1 MGSSENFCLRWNDF
15 EANVSGAFRDLRAE
29 SDFFDV
35 TLGCSDSNGRSLQAH
50 KVILSACSSFFK
62 GMLRQQ
68 AQQNP
73 AHPHPF
79 IYLRGV
85 SFCDLSSVLDFMY
98 HGEVNVAQEDLNS
111 FLAVAEELQIKGLT
125 NKDGEPSKAAGGG
138 SAPKPAKS
146 RPSEA
151 GGPPVKRIRKS
162 SPAPSSSNNTS
173 QAGASA
179 SGGGGP
185 DHDVKS
191 VVDIKSDPEAA
202 GPSSSGAG
210 GAGQAV
216 TSADYA
222 DESGDFGD
230 YGGDDYGGYD
240 DNGEGGDMMTGDVS
254 VEGGEES
261 QGGKGKLKGR
271 QQPVLPSFDDGLNKF
286 LAGEKSPYDA
296 LMEQH
301 GTLWQCLQCDHA
313 ARKKYDMQVHIDG
326 KHGAFQGV
334 ACKICHRQFK
344 NKNSLKAHN
353 YTEHKLG
360 GNANKSRQQPVVVVE
375 SPDLTSADYDLL
387 MEKYGAKEWRCLQC
401 LYVSSKREDMRTHI
415 EGRHGI
421 FQGIACEIC
430 QRQFKNKNSL
440 KVHKYNVHGGRKNA
454 AASFDDAQS

>member
-261 QGGKGKLKGR
+261 QGGKGAKRYRRTNDELEKSDERAGISAVGAGAVCLTCGKTFTFYGNATR
-271 QQPVLPSFDDGLNKF
+271 HYRDYHLNK
-286 LAGEKSPYDA
+286 
-296 LMEQH
+296 
-301 GTLWQCLQCDHA
+301 
-313 ARKKYDMQVHIDG
+313 G
-326 KHGAFQGV
+326 KTYS
-334 ACKICHRQFK
+334 CKICGKKFK
-344 NKNSLKAHN
+344 LARLRKEHMTKAHEIPR
-353 YTEHKLG
+353 TKQ
-360 GNANKSRQQPVVVVE
+360 AVVIPKPRPE
-375 SPDLTSADYDLL
+375 TSDDEDVPL
-387 MEKYGAKEWRCLQC
+387 KE
-401 LYVSSKREDMRTHI
+401 
-415 EGRHGI
+415 
-421 FQGIACEIC
+421 
-430 QRQFKNKNSL
+430 N
-440 KVHKYNVHGGRKNA
+440 
-454 AASFDDAQS
+454 

>member
-179 SGGGGP
+179 SGGGGGP

-240 DNGEGGDMMTGDVS
+240 DNGEGRDMMTGDVS

-261 QGGKGKLKGR
+261 QGGKDDSPPQGIVESNGSYICMTCGKSFNDRSNANSHFKVKHLPPLPAKCHVCNKVFKNPMARNKHRARTHKITENMMRQSRRMKLSVPKLK
-271 QQPVLPSFDDGLNKF
+271 
-286 LAGEKSPYDA
+286 
-296 LMEQH
+296 
-301 GTLWQCLQCDHA
+301 
-313 ARKKYDMQVHIDG
+313 
-326 KHGAFQGV
+326 
-334 ACKICHRQFK
+334 
-344 NKNSLKAHN
+344 
-353 YTEHKLG
+353 
-360 GNANKSRQQPVVVVE
+360 
-375 SPDLTSADYDLL
+375 PDPD
-387 MEKYGAKEWRCLQC
+387 EE
-401 LYVSSKREDMRTHI
+401 
-415 EGRHGI
+415 
-421 FQGIACEIC
+421 
-430 QRQFKNKNSL
+430 
-440 KVHKYNVHGGRKNA
+440 
-454 AASFDDAQS
+454 

>member
-162 SPAPSSSNNTS
+162 SPAPSSSINTS

-261 QGGKGKLKGR
+261 QGGKDDETPQGILESNGNFVCLTCGRSFGYKSAANRHFKLKH
-271 QQPVLPSFDDGLNKF
+271 LEASEAKCHICNK
-286 LAGEKSPYDA
+286 
-296 LMEQH
+296 
-301 GTLWQCLQCDHA
+301 
-313 ARKKYDMQVHIDG
+313 V
-326 KHGAFQGV
+326 
-334 ACKICHRQFK
+334 FK
-344 NKNSLKAHN
+344 NTFYRNRHRAK
-353 YTEHKLG
+353 EHKITEKMMQQS
-360 GNANKSRQQPVVVVE
+360 KS
-375 SPDLTSADYDLL
+375 
-387 MEKYGAKEWRCLQC
+387 K
-401 LYVSSKREDMRTHI
+401 
-415 EGRHGI
+415 
-421 FQGIACEIC
+421 
-430 QRQFKNKNSL
+430 
-440 KVHKYNVHGGRKNA
+440 
-454 AASFDDAQS
+454 ASMPKPIPKPEPEEE

>member
-261 QGGKGKLKGR
+261 QGGKGKPGKRKPKQKQRKSDNKSVHNYQLLELMN
-271 QQPVLPSFDDGLNKF
+271 QSFGGIWCCAVCDYTSPK
-286 LAGEKSPYDA
+286 KS
-296 LMEQH
+296 H
-301 GTLWQCLQCDHA
+301 CIDH
-313 ARKKYDMQVHIDG
+313 IEC
-326 KHGAFQGV
+326 KHGENQSI
-334 ACKICHRQFK
+334 ACPHCQAVLK
-344 NKNSLKAHN
+344 NKPALRAHIYKKHRPKTADSN
-353 YTEHKLG
+353 PAAIKNEEIQF
-360 GNANKSRQQPVVVVE
+360 QQ
-375 SPDLTSADYDLL
+375 
-387 MEKYGAKEWRCLQC
+387 C
-401 LYVSSKREDMRTHI
+401 
-415 EGRHGI
+415 
-421 FQGIACEIC
+421 
-430 QRQFKNKNSL
+430 
-440 KVHKYNVHGGRKNA
+440 
-454 AASFDDAQS
+454 

>member
-261 QGGKGKLKGR
+261 QGGKEVEGKGKHLLPEEKELANNIVENGSDYACLKCGKNFN
-271 QQPVLPSFDDGLNKF
+271 Q
-286 LAGEKSPYDA
+286 KSN
-296 LMEQH
+296 
-301 GTLWQCLQCDHA
+301 
-313 ARKKYDMQVHIDG
+313 ARKHYRTIHFENVKVKCPICGIMCRNKYHKSQHIKD
-326 KHGAFQGV
+326 
-334 ACKICHRQFK
+334 
-344 NKNSLKAHN
+344 
-353 YTEHKLG
+353 
-360 GNANKSRQQPVVVVE
+360 
-375 SPDLTSADYDLL
+375 
-387 MEKYGAKEWRCLQC
+387 
-401 LYVSSKREDMRTHI
+401 
-415 EGRHGI
+415 
-421 FQGIACEIC
+421 
-430 QRQFKNKNSL
+430 
-440 KVHKYNVHGGRKNA
+440 VHGMMPMP
-454 AASFDDAQS
+454 SPWHHFL

>member
-179 SGGGGP
+179 SGGGGGP

-240 DNGEGGDMMTGDVS
+240 DNGEGRDMMTGDVS

-261 QGGKGKLKGR
+261 QGGKGADISFKQTRVLDPGR
-271 QQPVLPSFDDGLNKF
+271 
-286 LAGEKSPYDA
+286 
-296 LMEQH
+296 H
-301 GTLWQCLQCDHA
+301 QCLQCGSTFSQA
-313 ARKKYDMQVHIDG
+313 GTARRHFQEVHMPS
-326 KHGAFQGV
+326 QRV
-334 ACKICHRQFK
+334 RCKMCLRDYKNMRQLNNHMRKCNMKPPRIHSEVFK
-344 NKNSLKAHN
+344 
-353 YTEHKLG
+353 
-360 GNANKSRQQPVVVVE
+360 
-375 SPDLTSADYDLL
+375 
-387 MEKYGAKEWRCLQC
+387 
-401 LYVSSKREDMRTHI
+401 
-415 EGRHGI
+415 
-421 FQGIACEIC
+421 
-430 QRQFKNKNSL
+430 
-440 KVHKYNVHGGRKNA
+440 
-454 AASFDDAQS
+454 

>member
-162 SPAPSSSNNTS
+162 SPAPSSSINTS

-261 QGGKGKLKGR
+261 QGGKEKFHVDSEEELARLLSLYTVRRAKGGGAECLFCTTPFKRYPHCKRHFLK
-271 QQPVLPSFDDGLNKF
+271 
-286 LAGEKSPYDA
+286 
-296 LMEQH
+296 QH
-301 GTLWQCLQCDHA
+301 TT
-313 ARKKYDMQVHIDG
+313 
-326 KHGAFQGV
+326 
-334 ACKICHRQFK
+334 
-344 NKNSLKAHN
+344 S
-353 YTEHKLG
+353 E
-360 GNANKSRQQPVVVVE
+360 ANKEPVCKLCLKQFH
-375 SPDLTSADYDLL
+375 SKDSLLRHLT
-387 MEKYGAKEWRCLQC
+387 
-401 LYVSSKREDMRTHI
+401 
-415 EGRHGI
+415 
-421 FQGIACEIC
+421 
-430 QRQFKNKNSL
+430 
-440 KVHKYNVHGGRKNA
+440 KVHKRSDVQFKDIAQWDVNSGAEIVINSDDVINSEVVINSDDVTNSGPPHTLEMEVH
-454 AASFDDAQS
+454 DDPFPIID

>member
-240 DNGEGGDMMTGDVS
+240 DNGEGRDMMTGDVS

-261 QGGKGKLKGR
+261 QGGKDVGSRKLLPLLFEGGR
-271 QQPVLPSFDDGLNKF
+271 SSGPN
-286 LAGEKSPYDA
+286 
-296 LMEQH
+296 LMQH
-301 GTLWQCLQCDHA
+301 LIASTA
-313 ARKKYDMQVHIDG
+313 SDG
-326 KHGAFQGV
+326 KPGF
-334 ACKICHRQFK
+334 ICSICNRWFNRKDNGLRHLEMKHNMNPSSWLPCQLCNKMLK
-344 NKNSLKAHN
+344 NKNALYYHTKFACP
-353 YTEHKLG
+353 KV
-360 GNANKSRQQPVVVVE
+360 K
-375 SPDLTSADYDLL
+375 PDPLN
-387 MEKYGAKEWRCLQC
+387 
-401 LYVSSKREDMRTHI
+401 VSNT
-415 EGRHGI
+415 
-421 FQGIACEIC
+421 
-430 QRQFKNKNSL
+430 
-440 KVHKYNVHGGRKNA
+440 
-454 AASFDDAQS
+454 

>member
-240 DNGEGGDMMTGDVS
+240 DNGEGRDMMTGDVS

-261 QGGKGKLKGR
+261 QGGKGESTV
-271 QQPVLPSFDDGLNKF
+271 VLDH
-286 LAGEKSPYDA
+286 
-296 LMEQH
+296 ME
-301 GTLWQCLQCDHA
+301 
-313 ARKKYDMQVHIDG
+313 RKKIEGGGEAEAGGNELDG
-326 KHGAFQGV
+326 KKGKKGGGGGKKPKSV
-334 ACKICHRQFK
+334 WMCKHCDYQSPWSSHVREHVNRKHVGNEKIPCLLCKKTFK
-344 NKNSLKAHN
+344 NRPTYRRH
-353 YTEHKLG
+353 
-360 GNANKSRQQPVVVVE
+360 
-375 SPDLTSADYDLL
+375 
-387 MEKYGAKEWRCLQC
+387 
-401 LYVSSKREDMRTHI
+401 VSECKKTRKGDVYYEIIDKRR
-415 EGRHGI
+415 
-421 FQGIACEIC
+421 
-430 QRQFKNKNSL
+430 
-440 KVHKYNVHGGRKNA
+440 
-454 AASFDDAQS
+454 

>member
-240 DNGEGGDMMTGDVS
+240 DNGEGRDMMTGDVS

-261 QGGKGKLKGR
+261 QGGKEEEMLEKG
-271 QQPVLPSFDDGLNKF
+271 VVKADGTYYCLNCGRNF
-286 LAGEKSPYDA
+286 NCKSN
-296 LMEQH
+296 
-301 GTLWQCLQCDHA
+301 
-313 ARKKYDMQVHIDG
+313 ARKHFKTQHLPQQEYKCQVCH
-326 KHGAFQGV
+326 
-334 ACKICHRQFK
+334 KIFK
-344 NKNSLKAHN
+344 NKYYRNQH
-353 YTEHKLG
+353 
-360 GNANKSRQQPVVVVE
+360 R
-375 SPDLTSADYDLL
+375 
-387 MEKYGAKEWRCLQC
+387 KE
-401 LYVSSKREDMRTHI
+401 V
-415 EGRHGI
+415 HGI
-421 FQGIACEIC
+421 TSIMMQQLEEGQLGKESKPTSTLI
-430 QRQFKNKNSL
+430 FKK
-440 KVHKYNVHGGRKNA
+440 
-454 AASFDDAQS
+454 

>member
-240 DNGEGGDMMTGDVS
+240 DNGEGRDMMTGDVS

-261 QGGKGKLKGR
+261 QGGKGVFEYVIFGPVRHKETGQTIHSWHCGLCGYHPKHNQKGHV
-271 QQPVLPSFDDGLNKF
+271 QEHMLFKHCKAESLN
-286 LAGEKSPYDA
+286 
-296 LMEQH
+296 
-301 GTLWQCLQCDHA
+301 C
-313 ARKKYDMQVHIDG
+313 KYCG
-326 KHGAFQGV
+326 KHFTKRPTWTRHTTKCARMQLFEPPP
-334 ACKICHRQFK
+334 H
-344 NKNSLKAHN
+344 
-353 YTEHKLG
+353 
-360 GNANKSRQQPVVVVE
+360 
-375 SPDLTSADYDLL
+375 PDL
-387 MEKYGAKEWRCLQC
+387 
-401 LYVSSKREDMRTHI
+401 
-415 EGRHGI
+415 
-421 FQGIACEIC
+421 
-430 QRQFKNKNSL
+430 
-440 KVHKYNVHGGRKNA
+440 
-454 AASFDDAQS
+454 

>member
-261 QGGKGKLKGR
+261 QGGKGEID
-271 QQPVLPSFDDGLNKF
+271 PDDIPPRGVSKMQGG
-286 LAGEKSPYDA
+286 AV
-296 LMEQH
+296 
-301 GTLWQCLQCDHA
+301 CLDC
-313 ARKKYDMQVHIDG
+313 G
-326 KHGAFQGV
+326 KTFTY
-334 ACKICHRQFK
+334 FK
-344 NKNSLKAHN
+344 NAKQHYKEKHLAVPGKRYNCHLCSASFSQ
-353 YTEHKLG
+353 
-360 GNANKSRQQPVVVVE
+360 ARSR
-375 SPDLTSADYDLL
+375 T
-387 MEKYGAKEWRCLQC
+387 
-401 LYVSSKREDMRTHI
+401 THM
-415 EGRHGI
+415 
-421 FQGIACEIC
+421 
-430 QRQFKNKNSL
+430 S
-440 KVHKYNVHGGRKNA
+440 KVHKISKLQGKPVIPNA
-454 AASFDDAQS
+454 SSVDD

>member
-261 QGGKGKLKGR
+261 QGGK
-271 QQPVLPSFDDGLNKF
+271 
-286 LAGEKSPYDA
+286 
-296 LMEQH
+296 
-301 GTLWQCLQCDHA
+301 A
-313 ARKKYDMQVHIDG
+313 AAVRISQSKYDFYFKWDLLRFNAMCNECGLVLRTPNRSTTTLKRHLWK
-326 KHGAFQGV
+326 KHGIV
-334 ACKICHRQFK
+334 MDK
-344 NKNSLKAHN
+344 
-353 YTEHKLG
+353 
-360 GNANKSRQQPVVVVE
+360 
-375 SPDLTSADYDLL
+375 
-387 MEKYGAKEWRCLQC
+387 
-401 LYVSSKREDMRTHI
+401 
-415 EGRHGI
+415 
-421 FQGIACEIC
+421 
-430 QRQFKNKNSL
+430 
-440 KVHKYNVHGGRKNA
+440 
-454 AASFDDAQS
+454 

>member
-240 DNGEGGDMMTGDVS
+240 DNGEGRDMMTGDVS

-261 QGGKGKLKGR
+261 QGGKG
-271 QQPVLPSFDDGLNKF
+271 VSLN
-286 LAGEKSPYDA
+286 A
-296 LMEQH
+296 
-301 GTLWQCLQCDHA
+301 
-313 ARKKYDMQVHIDG
+313 
-326 KHGAFQGV
+326 
-334 ACKICHRQFK
+334 
-344 NKNSLKAHN
+344 
-353 YTEHKLG
+353 
-360 GNANKSRQQPVVVVE
+360 
-375 SPDLTSADYDLL
+375 
-387 MEKYGAKEWRCLQC
+387 
-401 LYVSSKREDMRTHI
+401 SS
-415 EGRHGI
+415 
-421 FQGIACEIC
+421 
-430 QRQFKNKNSL
+430 
-440 KVHKYNVHGGRKNA
+440 A
-454 AASFDDAQS
+454 AAATTSFPSLFVDAVGGGFIDDFDDADDNEADDNSKRFPERFALTKMRKISDGNFECMLCGYTSNSKQTCRKHMICRHAIRQKMRCPICGKILKNSVAKKYHDKKYHRELYAYADFN

>member
-261 QGGKGKLKGR
+261 QGGKGLEYQQQQLPLEEALVDLPDGRCRCRICNSILNNHQSAKRHYVVNHTHMQRILCALCGTIQKNRYALSSHLNLKHGIKGR
-271 QQPVLPSFDDGLNKF
+271 D
-286 LAGEKSPYDA
+286 LARCYGEYIN
-296 LMEQH
+296 E
-301 GTLWQCLQCDHA
+301 
-313 ARKKYDMQVHIDG
+313 
-326 KHGAFQGV
+326 
-334 ACKICHRQFK
+334 
-344 NKNSLKAHN
+344 
-353 YTEHKLG
+353 
-360 GNANKSRQQPVVVVE
+360 
-375 SPDLTSADYDLL
+375 
-387 MEKYGAKEWRCLQC
+387 
-401 LYVSSKREDMRTHI
+401 
-415 EGRHGI
+415 
-421 FQGIACEIC
+421 
-430 QRQFKNKNSL
+430 
-440 KVHKYNVHGGRKNA
+440 
-454 AASFDDAQS
+454 

>member
-261 QGGKGKLKGR
+261 QGGKARGKGKNKTSKRIIKMLTPPEELAIHMAKIAGVWVCTTCSTNFR
-271 QQPVLPSFDDGLNKF
+271 DKTDCRRHVESRHITGTVYECPHCNFTTNTEAKFRKHERDHEKALVLLPTDFAEAQIETSFD
-286 LAGEKSPYDA
+286 
-296 LMEQH
+296 
-301 GTLWQCLQCDHA
+301 
-313 ARKKYDMQVHIDG
+313 
-326 KHGAFQGV
+326 
-334 ACKICHRQFK
+334 
-344 NKNSLKAHN
+344 
-353 YTEHKLG
+353 
-360 GNANKSRQQPVVVVE
+360 
-375 SPDLTSADYDLL
+375 
-387 MEKYGAKEWRCLQC
+387 
-401 LYVSSKREDMRTHI
+401 
-415 EGRHGI
+415 
-421 FQGIACEIC
+421 
-430 QRQFKNKNSL
+430 
-440 KVHKYNVHGGRKNA
+440 
-454 AASFDDAQS
+454 

>member
-240 DNGEGGDMMTGDVS
+240 DNGEGRDMMTGDVS

-261 QGGKGKLKGR
+261 QGGKGDDDVTGYASQNYAYDVTTAAGDGDAKSQL
-271 QQPVLPSFDDGLNKF
+271 FDEIAPMTMGDGSIRYKCMLCAKDF
-286 LAGEKSPYDA
+286 CSR
-296 LMEQH
+296 
-301 GTLWQCLQCDHA
+301 HA
-313 ARKKYDMQVHIDG
+313 AQTHLLELHDPNRANRLPISCHVCNAQFTNPRSRLNHLKR
-326 KHGAFQGV
+326 KHG
-334 ACKICHRQFK
+334 I
-344 NKNSLKAHN
+344 
-353 YTEHKLG
+353 TG
-360 GNANKSRQQPVVVVE
+360 GMLRYANDIKQQ
-375 SPDLTSADYDLL
+375 
-387 MEKYGAKEWRCLQC
+387 RLQNN
-401 LYVSSKREDMRTHI
+401 L
-415 EGRHGI
+415 
-421 FQGIACEIC
+421 
-430 QRQFKNKNSL
+430 
-440 KVHKYNVHGGRKNA
+440 RK
-454 AASFDDAQS
+454 

>member
-261 QGGKGKLKGR
+261 QGGKEEEELANNIIVQDNEHVCLKCGK
-271 QQPVLPSFDDGLNKF
+271 SFSQ
-286 LAGEKSPYDA
+286 KSN
-296 LMEQH
+296 
-301 GTLWQCLQCDHA
+301 
-313 ARKKYDMQVHIDG
+313 ARKHYRVQHLEQIKAKCPVCGKMLRNKVSRKYHLSE
-326 KHGAFQGV
+326 KHG
-334 ACKICHRQFK
+334 I
-344 NKNSLKAHN
+344 
-353 YTEHKLG
+353 
-360 GNANKSRQQPVVVVE
+360 
-375 SPDLTSADYDLL
+375 SAV
-387 MEKYGAKEWRCLQC
+387 MQKHAK
-401 LYVSSKREDMRTHI
+401 RT
-415 EGRHGI
+415 
-421 FQGIACEIC
+421 
-430 QRQFKNKNSL
+430 
-440 KVHKYNVHGGRKNA
+440 A
-454 AASFDDAQS
+454 AAVIEYAAE

>member
-240 DNGEGGDMMTGDVS
+240 DNGEGRDMMTGDVS

-261 QGGKGKLKGR
+261 QGGKDRFLVTSKADFKKLI
-271 QQPVLPSFDDGLNKF
+271 GLHTKKVGFEN
-286 LAGEKSPYDA
+286 AG
-296 LMEQH
+296 
-301 GTLWQCLQCDHA
+301 GQCLLCETTFTTFATCRRHFEKRHTRLEKDPMC
-313 ARKKYDMQVHIDG
+313 RLCLKSFLSKDNLMRHI
-326 KHGAFQGV
+326 
-334 ACKICHRQFK
+334 R
-344 NKNSLKAHN
+344 
-353 YTEHKLG
+353 
-360 GNANKSRQQPVVVVE
+360 
-375 SPDLTSADYDLL
+375 
-387 MEKYGAKEWRCLQC
+387 
-401 LYVSSKREDMRTHI
+401 
-415 EGRHGI
+415 
-421 FQGIACEIC
+421 
-430 QRQFKNKNSL
+430 
-440 KVHKYNVHGGRKNA
+440 KVHKMKVSVRDLETDGWDVGSMNNEARSSNKRETEEVNEEQPRVCRLCSHNCGSGQKLMNHLDKFHDVSVSIHDVDTWTA
-454 AASFDDAQS
+454 

>member
-261 QGGKGKLKGR
+261 QGGKGLLGRAKANEQIIEFPDGRCRCKLCDKI
-271 QQPVLPSFDDGLNKF
+271 F
-286 LAGEKSPYDA
+286 KSLVTA
-296 LMEQH
+296 Q
-301 GTLWQCLQCDHA
+301 
-313 ARKKYDMQVHIDG
+313 K
-326 KHGAFQGV
+326 
-334 ACKICHRQFK
+334 
-344 NKNSLKAHN
+344 
-353 YTEHKLG
+353 
-360 GNANKSRQQPVVVVE
+360 
-375 SPDLTSADYDLL
+375 
-387 MEKYGAKEWRCLQC
+387 
-401 LYVSSKREDMRTHI
+401 HI
-415 EGRHGI
+415 EVQHTIQKKVR
-421 FQGIACEIC
+421 CSIC
-430 QRQFKNKNSL
+430 QRVLNNKYCFRTHVNLKHKIFGRDIVRCYGNYIDNDDDLAAPLDDGVNAMYPQVEILPDSDFSSDFNPDFNSDFNPELNRSPKFKSSDFKN
-440 KVHKYNVHGGRKNA
+440 NVFN
-454 AASFDDAQS
+454 

>member
-1 MGSSENFCLRWNDF
+1 LGSTPAATMGSSENFCLRWNDF

-240 DNGEGGDMMTGDVS
+240 DNGEGRDMMTGDVS

-261 QGGKGKLKGR
+261 QGGKERFLVTNKLDLKNLLEKYTTHTPNNG
-271 QQPVLPSFDDGLNKF
+271 GLCLLCDADYIRYHYCKRHF
-286 LAGEKSPYDA
+286 ITKHTKGEKDILCKECGRPFSSV
-296 LMEQH
+296 
-301 GTLWQCLQCDHA
+301 DHLH
-313 ARKKYDMQVHIDG
+313 RHVR
-326 KHGAFQGV
+326 V
-334 ACKICHRQFK
+334 AHHVATTVK
-344 NKNSLKAHN
+344 
-353 YTEHKLG
+353 E
-360 GNANKSRQQPVVVVE
+360 VE
-375 SPDLTSADYDLL
+375 CNWIL
-387 MEKYGAKEWRCLQC
+387 
-401 LYVSSKREDMRTHI
+401 
-415 EGRHGI
+415 
-421 FQGIACEIC
+421 
-430 QRQFKNKNSL
+430 
-440 KVHKYNVHGGRKNA
+440 
-454 AASFDDAQS
+454 

>member
-240 DNGEGGDMMTGDVS
+240 DNGEGRDMMTGDVS

-261 QGGKGKLKGR
+261 QGGKGKKRKPGKKR
-271 QQPVLPSFDDGLNKF
+271 ESASYSAGDFPESDNKY
-286 LAGEKSPYDA
+286 P
-296 LMEQH
+296 EQ
-301 GTLWQCLQCDHA
+301 
-313 ARKKYDMQVHIDG
+313 
-326 KHGAFQGV
+326 
-334 ACKICHRQFK
+334 
-344 NKNSLKAHN
+344 
-353 YTEHKLG
+353 
-360 GNANKSRQQPVVVVE
+360 VVVTRIVR
-375 SPDLTSADYDLL
+375 LL
-387 MEKYGAKEWRCLQC
+387 DGRYMCELCGYQSKAKYHVQEHMI
-401 LYVSSKREDMRTHI
+401 SKHSIPQNLKCEFCTRVLKNTVALRHHI
-415 EGRHGI
+415 KKHN
-421 FQGIACEIC
+421 
-430 QRQFKNKNSL
+430 NK
-440 KVHKYNVHGGRKNA
+440 KGVVWV
-454 AASFDDAQS
+454 DPEEEEQMD